1 MTTMAPPTRR
11 GAATPAPANEA
22 PASAS
27 AASIFGTI
35 NRNVG
40 QRVVLF
46 GPGGIGK
53 TSAAMRCPGPIAFID
68 FDESLPKLPEVDG
81 VLPVPCDS
89 WATFRKILNSPELD
103 TVKTIVI
110 DTATKAEEIAG
121 QFVCANIRGD
131 KGQSYARVAEF
142 PYGKG
147 FEYVYEEFLKMLA
160 DLDKHM
166 RAGRNVVLICHDCVS
181 KVINPRGED
190 FDRYEPRL
198 QNPPSGKASIRLRV
212 KEWAD
217 HVIFLGH
224 EITVDEKTGKV
235 ARGSGSKVLYFS
247 ESPYQLAK
255 SRGLAGD
262 RAFDLDSC
270 WKGIFSK

>member
-11 GAATPAPANEA
+11 GPAPAATTAPITEA
-22 PASAS
+22 PTT
-27 AASIFGTI
+27 SIFGAI

-53 TSAAMRCPGPIAFID
+53 TTAAMRCPGPIAFID
-68 FDESLPKLPEVDG
+68 FDESLAKLPEADG
-81 VLPVPCDS
+81 VLAVACDS
-89 WATFRKILNSPELD
+89 WASLRKVLVSPELE

-110 DTATKAEEIAG
+110 DTATKAEEFAG
-121 QFVCANIRGD
+121 QYVCNNIKGD
-131 KGQSYARVAEF
+131 KGQSYSRVAEY

-147 FEYVYEEFLKMLA
+147 FEYTYEEFLKMLA

-224 EITVDEKTGKV
+224 EITVDDKTGKV
-235 ARGSGSKVLYFS
+235 ARGSGTKVLYFS

-255 SRGLAGD
+255 SRGMKGD
-262 RAFDLDSC
+262 RVFKLDTC
-270 WKGIFSK
+270 WDGIFKK